1 MSKVYILTMMS
12 NAFDFMHQANKS
24 DVINLQ
30 SELKINNAYYPNVE
44 MV

>member
-1 MSKVYILTMMS
+1 MS
-12 NAFDFMHQANKS
+12 NAFDFMLRANKS

-30 SELKINNAYYPNVE
+30 FELRINNSYYPNVE

>member
-1 MSKVYILTMMS
+1 MMS
-12 NAFDFMHQANKS
+12 NAFDFIHQVNKS

-30 SELKINNAYYPNVE
+30 YELKINNAQYPNVE

>member
-1 MSKVYILTMMS
+1 MS
-12 NAFDFMHQANKS
+12 NAFDFIHRVNKS

-30 SELKINNAYYPNVE
+30 YELKINNAQYPNVE

>member
-1 MSKVYILTMMS
+1 MMP
-12 NAFDFMHQANKS
+12 NAFDFMHRVNKS

-30 SELKINNAYYPNVE
+30 SELNINNDYYPNVE